1 MMIAAVTRADRT
13 IAVPRTVASGGD
25 FEAVLTTQASAP
37 ARGQDNRTSA
47 AAAVAAFD
55 LDYSNVE
62 HSQADYE
69 AYYAEG
75 ARNVSAAQGL
85 PEGKYD
91 FTAMTPRELRIA
103 TGHLV
108 MSGAVKFGDIV
119 HLAMQ
124 ARPMGPSGE
133 SVPID
138 RATDW
143 FAVADDQIANARARH
158 ETGIIPYLQSATAAL
173 QRFQMKS
180 DWPAGATTL
189 ASSTSSSATGSA
201 MKSDWPAGA
210 TTLASSTSSSA
221 TGSAKLDAALEA
233 FRKEGK
239 MTPAER
245 MRRQVMKEMKITED
259 DLKAM
264 PPEQRDATEKKIG
277 EEVALRL
284 KKLGI
289 DGGGTGTRSVEEYV
303 AAQG

>member
-37 ARGQDNRTSA
+37 ARGQDSRTSA

-85 PEGKYD
+85 PEGRYD

-180 DWPAGATTL
+180 DRPAGATTL
-189 ASSTSSSATGSA
+189 ASST
-201 MKSDWPAGA
+201 P
-210 TTLASSTSSSA
+210 SSA

-289 DGGGTGTRSVEEYV
+289 DGGSAGMRSVEEYV

>member
-37 ARGQDNRTSA
+37 ARGQDSRTSA

-85 PEGKYD
+85 PEGRYD

-180 DWPAGATTL
+180 DRPAGATTL
-189 ASSTSSSATGSA
+189 ASST
-201 MKSDWPAGA
+201 P
-210 TTLASSTSSSA
+210 SSA

-264 PPEQRDATEKKIG
+264 PPEQRDAPEKKIG

-289 DGGGTGTRSVEEYV
+289 DGGSAGMRSVEEYV

>member
-25 FEAVLTTQASAP
+25 FDSVLTTQASAP
-37 ARGQDNRTSA
+37 AKGQDSRTSA

-62 HSQADYE
+62 HNQADYE

-85 PEGKYD
+85 PEGRYD

-124 ARPMGPSGE
+124 ARPTGPSGE

-180 DWPAGATTL
+180 DR
-189 ASSTSSSATGSA
+189 
-201 MKSDWPAGA
+201 PAGA

-264 PPEQRDATEKKIG
+264 PPERRDAIEKKIG

-289 DGGGTGTRSVEEYV
+289 DGGGAGTRSVEAYI

>member
-1 MMIAAVTRADRT
+1 MMIAAVTRAERT

-37 ARGQDNRTSA
+37 AKGQNSRTSA

-85 PEGKYD
+85 PEGRYD

-180 DWPAGATTL
+180 DR
-189 ASSTSSSATGSA
+189 
-201 MKSDWPAGA
+201 PAGA

-245 MRRQVMKEMKITED
+245 MRRQVMKDMKITED

-264 PPEQRDATEKKIG
+264 PPDQRDAMEKTIG

-289 DGGGTGTRSVEEYV
+289 DGGGAGTRSVEEYV

>member
-1 MMIAAVTRADRT
+1 MTRADRT

-37 ARGQDNRTSA
+37 ARGQDSRTSA

-85 PEGKYD
+85 PEGRYD

-180 DWPAGATTL
+180 DRPAGATTL
-189 ASSTSSSATGSA
+189 ASST
-201 MKSDWPAGA
+201 P
-210 TTLASSTSSSA
+210 SSA

-289 DGGGTGTRSVEEYV
+289 DGGSAGMRSVEEYV